1 MTPEQGPAPDRA
13 VTPSPALTRVARGD
27 LCAGCGGCA
36 GLAPG
41 RIEMVMEGP
50 GWLRPRQTATL
61 DPAQEAAIAAAC
73 PGLVVEQERSGHPY
87 WGPVLEYRT
96 GHSTD
101 PALRR
106 QASSGGGLSAL
117 LVHLLETRAV
127 DRVIQTAASGTVPVA
142 NETVVSVTQ
151 AEVFTAAGSRYA
163 PSAPLAR
170 LEEILEAPGRTA
182 FVGKP
187 CDVAAL
193 RAIARSDPRVDAKIP
208 WMLSFFCAG
217 VPSQTGTEA
226 VVAKLGV
233 APEDLASFRYRGD
246 GWPGYATA
254 TRRDGTAERMS
265 YNDSWGDILTRHV
278 QFRCKICPDG
288 VGGAADAVC
297 ADAWECDENGYPIFE
312 EREGSSLILSRTE
325 KGEALVRAAMKAGRL
340 AAGPLPLDAVTA
352 MQPGQ
357 MARKRS
363 VGGRLAALALLGRPR
378 PSYKGFRLLPRAMEN
393 GLGANLRNMA
403 GTGRRVL
410 RSLRGR
416 RRG

>member
-1 MTPEQGPAPDRA
+1 M
-13 VTPSPALTRVARGD
+13 TPSPALGRVARGD

-41 RIEMVMEGP
+41 RIEMVMEDP
-50 GWLRPRQTATL
+50 GWLRPRQIADL
-61 DPAQEAAIAAAC
+61 DPAQEAAIAATC
-73 PGLVVEQERSGHPY
+73 PGLIVEQDRPGHPY
-87 WGPVLEYRT
+87 WGPVLECRT

-101 PALRR
+101 PALRH
-106 QASSGGGLSAL
+106 QASSGGGISAL
-117 LVHLLETRAV
+117 LVHLLESGAV
-127 DRVIQTAASGTVPVA
+127 DRVIQIAASDAVPVA
-142 NETVVSVTQ
+142 NETVVSVTPG
-151 AEVFTAAGSRYA
+151 EVFTAAGSRYA

-170 LEEILEAPGRTA
+170 LEEMLEAPGKAA

-193 RAIARSDPRVDAKIP
+193 RAIARRDPRVDAKIP

-217 VPSQTGTEA
+217 VPSQAGAEA

-254 TRRDGTAERMS
+254 TRRDGGAERMS
-265 YNDSWGDILTRHV
+265 YNDSWGDILTKHV
-278 QFRCKICPDG
+278 QFRCRICPDG

-297 ADAWECDENGYPIFE
+297 ADAWECDGNGYPVFE
-312 EREGSSLILSRTE
+312 ERDGSSLILSRTE
-325 KGEALVRAAMKAGRL
+325 KGEALVRAAMAAGRL
-340 AAGPLPLDAVTA
+340 AAEPLPLDAVMA

-357 MARKRS
+357 VSRKRG
-363 VGGRLAALALLGRPR
+363 VAARLAALAGLGRPR
-378 PSYKGFRLLPRAMEN
+378 PSYRGFKLLSPAMES
-393 GLGANLRNMA
+393 GLWANVRNAA

-410 RSLRGR
+410 RGLRDR
-416 RRG
+416 KRI